1 MISENYVELHCTN
14 VTQEIKDEKKNLLG
28 YVLFPDRTV
37 LEGLGRYIARPNIWE
52 VQGNGRSDI
61 QFDEF

>member
-37 LEGLGRYIARPNIWE
+37 GRSRYIARPNIWE